1 MRQLTSGTLNLPV
14 GILADAFGRHQAAM
28 LGSAIAFMGLG
39 YYVMGATA
47 ALGGALVGAALVGL
61 GSAIWH
67 PPAMGAL
74 SVRFPERRATVLA
87 IHGVGATVADT
98 LTPVAI
104 GALFVAFAWP
114 GVLRAQLWPAL
125 VSGLLLW
132 RGLAGQFR
140 EGAARPSGQAL
151 ARDVR
156 AILV

>member
-1 MRQLTSGTLNLPV
+1 RRG
-14 GILADAFGRHQAAM
+14 GGRLGVAM
-28 LGSAIAFMGLG
+28 GFMGLG

-61 GSAIWH
+61 GSAIWP

-104 GALFVAFAWP
+104 GALFLAFAWP
-114 GVLRAQLWPAL
+114 GRLRGRLWPAP
-125 VSGLLLW
+125 V
-132 RGLAGQFR
+132 
-140 EGAARPSGQAL
+140 
-151 ARDVR
+151 
-156 AILV
+156 